1 MRVWFRLVP
10 LVLIVLLAPAC
21 SSAYYGAMEKFGV
34 HKRDILVDRVEEARD
49 EQQEAK
55 ETFASALEQFTAVV
69 GYRGGEL
76 ADQYD
81 KLKSELTQSEDRA
94 KEVTDK
100 IDSVES
106 VAAALFTEWED
117 ELEQYSDPGLKR
129 KSEEQ
134 LRETRQNY
142 RKMVAAMRRAE
153 SKMEPVLSV
162 FRDQVLYLKHNL
174 NARALAS
181 LADVASDLDTDVSA
195 LIQDMQTSIDEANAF
210 ISRMES

>member
-1 MRVWFRLVP
+1 MRVRFRLVP
-10 LVLIVLLAPAC
+10 LLLIILLAPAC

-69 GYRGGEL
+69 GYQGGDL
-76 ADQYD
+76 KDQYD
-81 KLKSELTQSEDRA
+81 KLKSELSRSEDRA
-94 KEVTDK
+94 KDVTDK

-106 VAAALFTEWED
+106 VAEALFEEWEE
-117 ELEQYSDPGLKR
+117 ELGQYSDPGLKR
-129 KSEEQ
+129 KSEDQ
-134 LRETRQNY
+134 LRETERNY

-162 FRDQVLYLKHNL
+162 FRDQVLYMKHNL

-181 LADVASDLDTDVSA
+181 LSDVASELDSDVAA
-195 LIQDMQTSIDEANAF
+195 LIKDMQASIDEANAF